1 MLRIGRRVCLALVVI
16 ALAAFAGAGPT
27 GASTVPAPREARMAE
42 LPMPFAGASGA
53 AADDVGRAASR
64 NPEVWGFLAVLLPI
78 VGAIAL
84 AVVGY
89 ALIQWYNE
97 DQRKK

>member
-1 MLRIGRRVCLALVVI
+1 MLRIGRRECLALFVI
-16 ALAAFAGAGPT
+16 AVAALAGAGP
-27 GASTVPAPREARMAE
+27 A
-42 LPMPFAGASGA
+42 FAAGGQQ

-64 NPEVWGFLAVLLPI
+64 NPEIWSFLAVLLPI

-97 DQRKK
+97 EQRKK

>member
-1 MLRIGRRVCLALVVI
+1 VTHGWDRTVSIARRACLVLSVI
-16 ALAAFAGAGPT
+16 AAAAVAGAGP
-27 GASTVPAPREARMAE
+27 A
-42 LPMPFAGASGA
+42 FAAGQQ
-53 AADDVGRAASR
+53 AADDVGRAAAR
-64 NPEVWGFLAVLLPI
+64 NPEIWSFLAVVLPI

-97 DQRKK
+97 EQRKK